1 VSVSRRRVAEAV
13 TVAEPPPGRRG
24 IRRLEVIAPLV
35 LVALG
40 AAAYWGTLDVPFMFD
55 DDNAIVDNPH
65 VRSLV
70 PLSRSLTAP
79 EQSTVAGRPVVSFT
93 LALNYAVSGLEP
105 WSYHLFNIAVHLL
118 AGLALFGVLRR
129 TLSGL
134 RQDAGGG
141 GPGAGWAL
149 AAAALWLVHPLHT
162 ESVTYV
168 STRTESLMGLLYLAA
183 LYALIRSASSHRATA
198 WAVACVAAT
207 ALAMGTKEVAV
218 TIPVV
223 LLAFDAVFLADG
235 WKDALTR
242 RRWLYLGLAAT
253 WLVLALLMA
262 GGPRSETVGLA
273 FPDMRPADYLR
284 TQAGVIVAYLRL
296 AVWPHPLVLDY
307 HDWPVARTFSAGTV
321 LAMLVLA
328 GLLAA
333 SLWLLW
339 KRSWAGFVGFAFF
352 AILAPTSSVVPIV
365 SEVAAERRMY
375 LPLAPLVVLA
385 LAGAWWALGRLGP
398 GRRQPAFVAAVT
410 LIALLLVGLT
420 VNRNRVYASEIGIW
434 EDTVA
439 KRPANTRA
447 IENLGTALARAGRH
461 REAAEQFRRS
471 LQLNASSALAL
482 EGLGGSLLQLG
493 QREEGLAQ
501 IQQALRV
508 DPAATRALENL
519 GLIQLEEGE
528 VGEGVRLLTRAAEL
542 QPEDGLSRVNL
553 AKALLASG
561 DLDGAEAALTE
572 AVRLAPESAV
582 AHARLATLLA
592 ERGRAEAAAPHV
604 ERALALDP
612 RDPSTR
618 VTAGQIALR
627 RGDVETALD
636 HYRSAHDDA
645 PENREAALGL
655 AACLRRSGR
664 SAEAAAVLDG
674 LVLQTPEASEVIRL
688 AELAGHGL
696 DRVTGV
702 GLLRA
707 AVHSRPEDPDLR
719 FALGRTLAGSGQAVE
734 AAQHLRE
741 ALRLRPGWGDV
752 GNSLALLLA
761 TAEEREVRDPGEAV
775 RLARELV
782 AASGGRHP
790 LLLGT
795 LGVALAA
802 DGRRREAEETLS
814 RAVTLARSAGQEAVA
829 GHLDRTLEMV
839 GQGWPPPPSR

>member
-1 VSVSRRRVAEAV
+1 MLRRRGGEA
-13 TVAEPPPGRRG
+13 ASAHRGRL
-24 IRRLEVIAPLV
+24 RLEVVAPLL
-35 LVALG
+35 LVVLG
-40 AAAYWGTLDVPFMFD
+40 AAAYWGTLDVPFIFD

-65 VRSLV
+65 IRSLL

-79 EQSTVAGRPVVSFT
+79 DESTVAGRPVVSFT
-93 LALNYAVSGLEP
+93 LALNHAVSGLKP
-105 WSYHLFNIAVHLL
+105 WSYHLFNIAIHVL
-118 AGLALFGVLRR
+118 ASVALFGVVRR
-129 TLSGL
+129 TL
-134 RQDAGGG
+134 AGPRLGSAAG

-149 AAAALWLVHPLHT
+149 GAAAVWLVHPLQT

-168 STRTESLMGLLYLAA
+168 STRTESLMGLFYLVAF
-183 LYALIRSASSHRATA
+183 YALIRSASSPRP
-198 WAVACVAAT
+198 AVWGAVCVAAT

-253 WLVLALLMA
+253 WLVLAGLMV
-262 GGPRSETVGLA
+262 GGPRSETVGLS
-273 FPDMRPADYLR
+273 FPEMRPLDYLR
-284 TQAGVIVAYLRL
+284 TQAGVILTYVRL
-296 AVWPHPLVLDY
+296 AAWPHPLALDY
-307 HDWPVARTFSAGTV
+307 YDWPVVRELTPGAA

-385 LAGAWWALGRLGP
+385 LAGVWWALGRLDS
-398 GRRQPAFVAAVT
+398 GRRRPAFAVVVT
-410 LIALLLVGLT
+410 LIALVLVGVTLA
-420 VNRNRVYASEIGIW
+420 RNRVYGSEIGIW

-439 KRPANTRA
+439 KRPGNTRA
-447 IENLGTALARAGRH
+447 VENLGTALARAGRH
-461 REAAEQFRRS
+461 HEAAEQFRRS
-471 LQLNASSALAL
+471 LRLNASSALAL

-493 QREEGLAQ
+493 QREEGVAQ
-501 IQQALRV
+501 IRQALQV
-508 DPAATRALENL
+508 DPSATRALENL
-519 GLIQLEEGE
+519 GLIQLEEGRVDE
-528 VGEGVRLLTRAAEL
+528 AVRLLRRAAEL
-542 QPEDGLSRVNL
+542 QPEDGVSRVNL

-572 AVRLAPESAV
+572 AVRLAPDNAV

-592 ERGRAEAAAPHV
+592 ERGRPDVAAPHL
-604 ERALALDP
+604 ERALELDP

-618 VTAGQIALR
+618 LAAGQIALR
-627 RGDVETALD
+627 RGDVDRALG
-636 HYRSAHDDA
+636 HYRSALEAA

-655 AACLRRSGR
+655 AACLHRSGR
-664 SAEAAAVLDG
+664 ATEAAGLLDRIVLEA
-674 LVLQTPEASEVIRL
+674 PEAGELIRL
-688 AELAGHGL
+688 AEVAGQGL
-696 DRVTGV
+696 DPVTGV

-707 AVHSRPEDPDLR
+707 GVHARPADPDLR

-734 AAQHLRE
+734 AVRHLRE

-761 TAEEREVRDPGEAV
+761 TAEETDVREPGEAV

-790 LLLGT
+790 VLLGT
-795 LGVALAA
+795 LGVALAS

-814 RAVTLARSAGQEAVA
+814 RAVTLARSAQQEAVA
-829 GHLDRTLEMV
+829 RHLDRYLEMV